1 MRLHAR
7 RLFTIPIVFFGNFAY
22 KRPLLPSPGDFLV
35 TAPSLR
41 NIGIIAH
48 VDHGKTTLVDAMLH
62 QGGVFRDNQ
71 AVAERAM
78 DSMDLEREKGI
89 TIKSKNASLLWKGTK
104 INIVDT
110 PGHADFGGE
119 VERILKMVDGVI
131 LLVDASDGPQAQ
143 TRFVLRKAL
152 EQNLHLMVLVNKIDR
167 DTADPLKVHDQ
178 VLDLLLELDASEDQF
193 HAPFL
198 YGSAR
203 DGYAIRE
210 LEESRDSLAPL
221 FEAILDTFPAPTV
234 EPDAAF
240 RMLVSN
246 LDWNPYVGRIAIGC
260 MREGAIR
267 DGMPIR
273 RLPHEGG
280 PQNGKVM
287 KLYGFTGMGLTEI
300 ESAEAGEIVGI
311 AGFEDVFIGETL
323 CENESQE
330 ALPFVAIDP
339 PTLQMQFCVNDGPF
353 TGRDGKFLTSRH
365 LRERLVRETFTNVSL
380 RVQDTD
386 VGSSF
391 IVQARGELQI
401 AVLMETMRREGF
413 EMLVSRPEVIIKTG
427 DNGEKLEPFE
437 DVWLDIPEENLGDLM
452 QSLAGRRAEITHMEH
467 LGGRVLLQAVCPTRG
482 LIGID
487 SYLTNLTS
495 GQGVLSHMFKEYAPM
510 AGAIPSRA
518 TGALVAADQG
528 TSTAYALDTIQQRG
542 RLFIGPGE
550 EVYDGMVIG
559 ESSRPGDL
567 PVNPCRAKQLTNVR
581 ASGSDKAV
589 TLEPPQT
596 LTLEKAIEFI
606 ADDEFVEAT
615 PHFLR
620 IRKKI
625 LDPNARKRANRASKK
640 G

>member
-1 MRLHAR
+1 M
-7 RLFTIPIVFFGNFAY
+7 
-22 KRPLLPSPGDFLV
+22 
-35 TAPSLR
+35 TAPALR

-62 QGGVFRDNQ
+62 QGGVFRANQ
-71 AVAERAM
+71 EVAERAM

-89 TIKSKNASLLWKGTK
+89 TIKAKNASLTWKDTK

-167 DTADPLKVHDQ
+167 DTADPLRVHDE
-178 VLDLLLELDASEDQF
+178 VLDLLMELDASEEQF
-193 HAPFL
+193 NAPFL

-203 DGYAIRE
+203 DGFVVRE
-210 LEESRDSLAPL
+210 LEDPHENLNPL
-221 FEAILDTFPAPTV
+221 FDMILDTIPAPETDP
-234 EPDAAF
+234 EADF

-246 LDWNPYVGRIAIGC
+246 LDWNSYVGRIAIGC
-260 MREGAIR
+260 MREGSIKK
-267 DGMPIR
+267 GEPIR
-273 RLPHEGG
+273 RLGHEDKTESGT
-280 PQNGKVM
+280 VM
-287 KLYGFTGMGLTEI
+287 KLYGFSGMGLHEI
-300 ESAEAGEIVGI
+300 EEAQAGEIVGI

-323 CENESQE
+323 CKTEEQE
-330 ALPFVAIDP
+330 RLPFVAIDP

-353 TGRDGKFLTSRH
+353 TGLDGKFLTSRH
-365 LRERLVRETFTNVSL
+365 LRERLFRETNTNVSM
-380 RVQDTD
+380 RVEDTD
-386 VGSSF
+386 SGSAF
-391 IVQARGELQI
+391 LVQARGELQI

-413 EMLVSRPEVIIKTG
+413 EMLVSRPEVIIKTDESG
-427 DNGEKLEPFE
+427 TQLEPFE
-437 DVWLDIPEENLGDLM
+437 DVWLDVPESALGDLM
-452 QSLAGRRAEITHMEH
+452 QSLAARKGTITHMEH
-467 LGGRVLLQAVCPTRG
+467 QGGRVLLEATCPTRG

-495 GQGVLSHMFKEYAPM
+495 GEGVLSHMFKEYSPL
-510 AGAIPSRA
+510 AGDIPSRS
-518 TGALVAADQG
+518 TGALVCGAQG
-528 TSTAYALDTIQQRG
+528 TSTAYALDTIQERG
-542 RLFIGPGE
+542 KLFIGAGE
-550 EVYDGMVIG
+550 DVYDGMVIG

-581 ASGSDKAV
+581 ASGTDKAIM
-589 TLEPPQT
+589 LEPP
-596 LTLEKAIEFI
+596 LKMSLEKAIEFI

-615 PHFLR
+615 PNHLR

-625 LDPNARKRANRASKK
+625 LDPHERKRSQRKNA
-640 G
+640 